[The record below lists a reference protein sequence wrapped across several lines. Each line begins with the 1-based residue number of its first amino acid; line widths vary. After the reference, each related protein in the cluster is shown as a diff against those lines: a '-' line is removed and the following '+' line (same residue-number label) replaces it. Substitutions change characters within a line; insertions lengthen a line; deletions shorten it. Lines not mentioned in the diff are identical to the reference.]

1 MQKIFRC
8 TGCQK
13 GMRAVGSTGLG
24 KEVAKTAICPYCK
37 IENKLMWPRGDKF
50 NIQRLATR

>member
-8 TGCQK
+8 TACQK

-24 KEVAKTAICPYCK
+24 KEVAKTAICPYYK
-37 IENKLMWPRGDKF
+37 TKNKLMWPRVDKF
-50 NIQRLATR
+50 NIQRIATR

>member
-8 TGCQK
+8 KSCHR

-24 KEVAKTAICPYCK
+24 KEVEKTAICPYCK
-37 IENKLMWPRGDKF
+37 TKNTLTWPRGDKF
-50 NIQRLATR
+50 NIQRIATR

>member
-8 TGCQK
+8 KSCQK

-24 KEVAKTAICPYCK
+24 KEVRKIAVCPYCK
-37 IENKLMWPRGDKF
+37 TKNKMMWPRGDKF
-50 NIQRLATR
+50 NIQRIATR

>member
-8 TGCQK
+8 RSCQR

-24 KEVAKTAICPYCK
+24 KEAEKTAVCPYCK
-37 IENKLMWPRGDKF
+37 TKNKVMWPPGDKF
-50 NIQRLATR
+50 NIQRIATR